1 MEFTIAKILRTLFVI
16 KEEDGTSCDD
26 SEDRN
31 EYAVDDTLISM
42 GVIIGCMIICALIFS
57 RLM

>member
-1 MEFTIAKILRTLFVI
+1 MELTIAKILRALFVI
-16 KEEDGTSCDD
+16 KEDNTSYEDDK
-26 SEDRN
+26 EDRN

-42 GVIIGCMIICALIFS
+42 GVIVICMIICALIFM